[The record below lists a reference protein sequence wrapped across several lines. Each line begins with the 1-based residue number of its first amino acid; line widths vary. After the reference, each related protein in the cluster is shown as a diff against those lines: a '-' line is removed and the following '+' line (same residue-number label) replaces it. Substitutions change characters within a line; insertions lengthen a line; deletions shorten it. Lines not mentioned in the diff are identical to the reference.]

1 MPIHAPFL
9 KYFRE
14 VARSGSV
21 RLAAK
26 RLYVASS
33 AVNRQI
39 LKIEDELGVKLFERT
54 PTGMVLT
61 AAGSLLS
68 AHVERVLSDAERTLA
83 EIASAARGEERPIT
97 ITGEDSVLCA
107 FLPPALA
114 RLCGE
119 YPQVCVAFKAA
130 SGRDFSRLL
139 SIGAADV
146 ALGFDAEPALG
157 LECVAS
163 CELPVGA
170 IVHGDHPLA
179 ERSRVTLEECAAYPM
194 ILPDRSWPLR
204 DLMDQH
210 VARLAVEPTTVTSS
224 SSVEFL
230 RFMLERQNGV
240 GFCTIIAIE
249 AQVASGELRHLPLFA
264 PDAVVQQFGIWAVAN
279 ERRGRHLETLL
290 TLLSGRLGEYGC
302 ASES

>member
-14 VARSGSV
+14 VARCGSV

-39 LKIEDELGVKLFERT
+39 LKVEDDLGVKLFERT
-54 PTGMVLT
+54 STGMVLT
-61 AAGSLLS
+61 PVGELLG

-83 EIASAARGEERPIT
+83 EITSAARGEERPIT

-114 RLCGE
+114 QLYGE
-119 YPQVCVAFKAA
+119 HPEVCTAFKAA
-130 SGRDFSRLL
+130 SGRELGRLL
-139 SIGAADV
+139 FLGAADV
-146 ALGFDAEPALG
+146 ALGFDAESAPG

-170 IVHGDHPLA
+170 VVHDDHPLA
-179 ERSRVTLEECAAYPM
+179 TRTQVTLEECASYPM
-194 ILPDRSWPLR
+194 ILPDASWPLR
-204 DLMDQH
+204 TRLDQEL
-210 VARLAVEPTTVTSS
+210 ARAGIAPNTATSS
-224 SSVEFL
+224 SSLDFL
-230 RFMLERQNGV
+230 RFMLERQLGV
-240 GFCTIIAIE
+240 GFRTVIGIE
-249 AQVASGELRHLPLFA
+249 AQVASGELKHVPLRS
-264 PDAVVQQFGIWAVAN
+264 PEPVMQQFGVWAL
-279 ERRGRHLETLL
+279 EHPRRGRHLECLL
-290 TLLSGRLGEYGC
+290 TLLARRLGDYGC
-302 ASES
+302 DHCA